1 MEQLRSPRPTDSL
14 NHLGRGDGR
23 WPTNNWNR
31 KDEGVW
37 EVRGGKQHF
46 LYSKVMCW
54 VAVDRAIRLAD
65 KRSFPADRD
74 RWLKV
79 RDQIYEEILD
89 KGWSNEKHAFFNIT
103 AAIRWTRRI

>member
-1 MEQLRSPRPTDSL
+1 MAYQQLESERRGSLGSTRRKAAFSLLEGNVLGGSRSR
-14 NHLGRGDGR
+14 N
-23 WPTNNWNR
+23 
-31 KDEGVW
+31 
-37 EVRGGKQHF
+37 Q
-46 LYSKVMCW
+46 
-54 VAVDRAIRLAD
+54 AAD

>member
-1 MEQLRSPRPTDSL
+1 MAYQQLESERRGSL
-14 NHLGRGDGR
+14 GSTRR
-23 WPTNNWNR
+23 
-31 KDEGVW
+31 
-37 EVRGGKQHF
+37 KQHF